1 MQSVQLCVRVIF
13 CFRHAQQIVR
23 GHAIELRQRDNTE
36 RADVFEIVCL
46 IFAEGG
52 LGKPGLL
59 RKLFQRQAP
68 FHSQILQSLLYGEFY
83 LHGAP
88 LLLSVSK
95 RGNLPCFAL
104 FSDLLDIRERAHFFV
119 KLYL

>member
-1 MQSVQLCVRVIF
+1 MQSIQLCVWVIF
-13 CFRHAQQIVR
+13 CFCHAQQIVR
-23 GHAIELRQRDNTE
+23 GHAVELRQRDDAE

-104 FSDLLDIRERAHFFV
+104 FSDLLDMRERAHFFA
-119 KLYL
+119 KLFL